1 MSEFRKGDRVR
12 VTFEGEVSVPSSSID
27 GMVVVS
33 VDSGPM
39 RSHWVRPEC
48 VEKIE
53 PAVEPF
59 QPGDFVREVSSGRV
73 FYVAKGGYA
82 QVKPWPSSFV
92 EFHNGDIENDL
103 PSTTGEYEKVNY
115 AEVPF

>member
-1 MSEFRKGDRVR
+1 MSREFKVGDRVR
-12 VTFEGEVSVPSSSID
+12 LTLEGTVKNTFTTGAVQVTWQGPLTVFESEQ
-27 GMVVVS
+27 
-33 VDSGPM
+33 
-39 RSHWVRPEC
+39 

-59 QPGDFVREVSSGRV
+59 QPGDFVREVSSGQV
-73 FYVAKGGYA
+73 FYVAKGGYV
-82 QVKPWPSSFV
+82 QVKPWPASFV

-103 PSTTGEYEKVNY
+103 PSTTGEYERVEY